1 MTRCLFIGSQGD
13 PHVTCLVEHLAASGV
28 ESDVLDILRSPKIT
42 QTVSN
47 GQNLI
52 KINERALSEYDIIV
66 NRMKWR
72 VDPQLATE
80 ESFSKFFY
88 VQEWLQCLRG
98 LIATAK
104 ASGQK
109 VVGDPIQQAW
119 GANKVLQLS
128 LAGDCGL
135 TLPETIITTSHDDL
149 LASCAPWAS
158 VIGKVFDSAFVPAM
172 HNSEALTIPTADLT
186 QADLADLSEEL
197 GHNPPLI
204 VQEKVAKA
212 WEARLILSQK
222 NALCYAIDSQAHVL
236 SATDW
241 RMHEVGVRYQLAD
254 APDEILDAARRLL
267 ERLDLSYGVFDFA
280 VTPEGRW
287 VFFECNPDGQWWV
300 PRRKTGGRPEA
311 VLGDVILDTIDKH
324 SYVDLSV
331 RRMRAE

>member
-1 MTRCLFIGSQGD
+1 MTRCLFIGSEGD
-13 PHVTCLVEHLAASGV
+13 PHVSCLVEHLAASGV
-28 ESDVLDILRSPKIT
+28 ESDVLDIQRDPKIT

-47 GQNLI
+47 GRSRI
-52 KINERALSEYDIIV
+52 KINERPLSEYDVIV

-72 VDPQLATE
+72 IDPQLADE
-80 ESFSKFFY
+80 QSFSKFFY

-104 ASGQK
+104 TIGLK
-109 VVGDPIQQAW
+109 VVGDPVQQAW
-119 GANKVLQLS
+119 GANKVLQLA

-135 TLPETIITTSHDDL
+135 MLPDTVITTSSADL
-149 LASCAPWAS
+149 RASYAPWGS
-158 VIGKVFDSAFVPAM
+158 VIGKVFDTAFVPAM
-172 HNSEALTIPTADLT
+172 HDAEALTIPTADLT
-186 QADLADLSEEL
+186 QADLAVLSEVI

-222 NALCYAIDSQAHVL
+222 SALCYAIDSQAHAY

-241 RMHEVGVRYQLAD
+241 RMHEVGACYQLTD
-254 APDEILDAARRLL
+254 APDEILTATRQLL
-267 ERLDLSYGVFDFA
+267 ARLDLDYGVFDFA

-300 PRRKTGGRPEA
+300 PRRKAGGRPET
-311 VLGDVILDTIDKH
+311 VLGDLILDAIDKPPA
-324 SYVDLSV
+324 SKCASRND
-331 RRMRAE
+331 AT

>member
-1 MTRCLFIGSQGD
+1 MTRCLLIGSKGD
-13 PHVTCLVEHLAASGV
+13 PHVSCLVEHLAAAGV
-28 ESDVLDILRSPKIT
+28 ESDVLDILRAPKIT

-47 GQNLI
+47 GKNRI
-52 KINERALSEYDIIV
+52 TINERPLAEYDVIV
-66 NRMKWR
+66 TRMKWR
-72 VDPQLATE
+72 IDPQLATE
-80 ESFSKFFY
+80 EGFSKFFY

-104 ASGQK
+104 ASGLK
-109 VVGDPIQQAW
+109 VVGDPVHQAW
-119 GANKVLQLS
+119 GANKVWQLS

-135 TLPETIITTSHDDL
+135 TLPDTVITTSPADL
-149 LASCAPWAS
+149 RASCASWAS

-172 HNSEALTIPTADLT
+172 HNTEALTIPTAELT
-186 QADLADLSEEL
+186 QADLAALAEEI

-222 NALCYAIDSQAHVL
+222 SALCYAIDSQAHAL

-241 RMHEVGVRYQLAD
+241 RMHEVGARYQLTEV
-254 APDEILDAARRLL
+254 PDEILAAARQLL
-267 ERLDLSYGVFDFA
+267 ERLDLDYGVFDFA

-300 PRRKTGGRPEA
+300 PRRKAGGRPES
-311 VLGDVILDTIDKH
+311 VLGDLILDAISEPSCRK
-324 SYVDLSV
+324 
-331 RRMRAE
+331 RRQ

>member
-1 MTRCLFIGSQGD
+1 MSCLI
-13 PHVTCLVEHLAASGV
+13 EHLAASGV
-28 ESDVLDILRSPKIT
+28 ESDVLDILRDPKIT

-47 GQNLI
+47 GQNRI
-52 KINERALSEYDIIV
+52 KINERPLSAYDVIV

-72 VDPQLATE
+72 IDPQLATE

-104 ASGQK
+104 ASGLL
-109 VVGDPIQQAW
+109 VVGDPVQQAW
-119 GANKVLQLS
+119 GANKVFQLS
-128 LAGDCGL
+128 LASDCGL
-135 TLPETIITTSHDDL
+135 TLPDTVITTSPVDL
-149 LASCAPWAS
+149 RASCAPWAS

-172 HNSEALTIPTADLT
+172 HDTEARTIPTADLT
-186 QADLADLSEEL
+186 QADVAALSDEI

-222 NALCYAIDSQAHVL
+222 SAVCYAIDSQAHVL

-254 APDEILDAARRLL
+254 APDEILAAARQLL
-267 ERLDLSYGVFDFA
+267 ERLDLDYGVFDFA
-280 VTPEGRW
+280 VTPEGSW

-300 PRRKTGGRPEA
+300 PRRKAGGRPET
-311 VLGDVILDTIDKH
+311 VLGDLILDAIDKPPASNCASWNH
-324 SYVDLSV
+324 
-331 RRMRAE
+331 AT